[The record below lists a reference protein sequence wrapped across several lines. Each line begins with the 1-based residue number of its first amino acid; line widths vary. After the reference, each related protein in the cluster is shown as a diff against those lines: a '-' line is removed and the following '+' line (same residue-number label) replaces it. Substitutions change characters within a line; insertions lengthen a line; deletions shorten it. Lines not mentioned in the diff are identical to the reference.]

1 MWGFFLEFTLSLPSV
16 LFSAIAHRHLYTM
29 AIKAI
34 NSWLNGAKDYTE
46 GTRLYQQ
53 YGSSKVLAN
62 LFAQSQNSYTVN
74 KLLQELQQLNEA
86 TEPQPVLISSTG
98 VKTMRQKDIMRLASF
113 KPKKQQHT
121 FVPVDLTNAPK
132 ALQQL
137 DQRRRQLFQQAAEVK
152 AALDA
157 EQFTTHAERFKAVKL
172 IDENFYGHRGIQQI
186 WQRIDFWQK
195 YGRFLPF
202 HATKPSKPV
211 DREALHKRLTT
222 VRTYLSRY
230 KKKGNADKYDE
241 YLKELLD
248 IEQKLI
254 DNGEA

>member
-1 MWGFFLEFTLSLPSV
+1 
-16 LFSAIAHRHLYTM
+16 M

-34 NSWLNGAKDYTE
+34 NSWLNGERNYSE
-46 GTRLYQQ
+46 GTRLYKQ

-62 LFAQSQNSYTVN
+62 LFAQSQNVYTEK
-74 KLLQELQQLNEA
+74 KLLQELQKLNEA
-86 TEPQPVLISSTG
+86 TEPQPVPVVAAQPKL
-98 VKTMRQKDIMRLASF
+98 RQKDIMRISSF
-113 KPKKQQHT
+113 KPKKQQQT
-121 FVPVDLTNAPK
+121 FVPVDLSNAPK
-132 ALQQL
+132 ALQNL

-157 EQFTTHAERFKAVKL
+157 DQFTTPEERYKAVKL
-172 IDENFYGHRGIQQI
+172 IDDNFYGHRGIQQI

-195 YGRFLPF
+195 YGRFIPF
-202 HATKPSKPV
+202 HATKPTKPV

-230 KKKGNADKYDE
+230 KKKGNAEKYEE

>member
-1 MWGFFLEFTLSLPSV
+1 
-16 LFSAIAHRHLYTM
+16 M

-34 NSWLNGAKDYTE
+34 NSWLNGERNYTE
-46 GTRLYQQ
+46 GTRLYKQ

-62 LFAQSQNSYTVN
+62 LFAQSQNVYTEK
-74 KLLQELQQLNEA
+74 KLLQELQKLNEA
-86 TEPQPVLISSTG
+86 TEPQPVPVVAAQPKL
-98 VKTMRQKDIMRLASF
+98 RQKDIMRLSTF
-113 KPKKQQHT
+113 QPKKQQHT
-121 FVPVDLTNAPK
+121 FVPVDLSNAPK
-132 ALQQL
+132 ALQNL

-157 EQFTTHAERFKAVKL
+157 DQFTTAEERYKAVKL

-195 YGRFLPF
+195 YGRFIPF
-202 HATKPSKPV
+202 HATKPTKPV

-230 KKKGNADKYDE
+230 KKKGNAEKYEE